1 MGGSACLWARERPP
15 LRGVKRLAGRTL
27 PEGGFTPHED
37 VENRVPGSVEHASG
51 EKRNKNAE
59 LSKRA
64 LEALGQLDL
73 E

>member
-1 MGGSACLWARERPP
+1 M
-15 LRGVKRLAGRTL
+15 
-27 PEGGFTPHED
+27 PEGGFTPPED
-37 VENRVPGSVEHASG
+37 SKNRVPGSVRDTLPG

-64 LEALGQLDL
+64 LEVLGQLDL